1 MRGGYTMTAV
11 DFITSAF
18 YDEYTH
24 NDPEPI
30 TPEDAAYTMAAWK
43 EEGIEYPP
51 TVTPLLF
58 SRTWNI
64 LCEKHIT
71 NK

>member
-1 MRGGYTMTAV
+1 MTARELI
-11 DFITSAF
+11 FSAF
-18 YDEYTH
+18 ADFCLYDV
-24 NDPEPI
+24 PQPI
-30 TPEDAAYTMAAWK
+30 TPEEAAQTMAAWK

-51 TVTPLLF
+51 TLTPLLF